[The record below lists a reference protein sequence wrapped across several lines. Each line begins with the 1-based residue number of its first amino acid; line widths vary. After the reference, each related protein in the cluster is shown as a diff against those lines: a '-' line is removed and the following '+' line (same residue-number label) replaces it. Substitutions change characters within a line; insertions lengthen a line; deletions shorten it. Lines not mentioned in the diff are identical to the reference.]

1 MACISNYALIV
12 DVLAPV
18 LMRIASPLVVD
29 SLLAFDALPG
39 RRSCPVAHASRVSV
53 SASRR
58 DSLFREVRDDE
69 TSSPRRE
76 TRAAESANG
85 HSRKS
90 SEIEISLAIST
101 VEDSSITLG
110 IDKIANRAHSEM
122 RVYLA

>member
-1 MACISNYALIV
+1 MRVTTLPNSMPSWDTWWLVRPKRFSVRFAMCEWRNRCYNDSYIMACISNYALIV

-69 TSSPRRE
+69 TSSPTRE
-76 TRAAESANG
+76 TRA
-85 HSRKS
+85 
-90 SEIEISLAIST
+90 
-101 VEDSSITLG
+101 
-110 IDKIANRAHSEM
+110 
-122 RVYLA
+122 

>member
-39 RRSCPVAHASRVSV
+39 RRSCPVAHASR
-53 SASRR
+53 R

-69 TSSPRRE
+69 TSSPTRE
-76 TRAAESANG
+76 TRA
-85 HSRKS
+85 
-90 SEIEISLAIST
+90 LP
-101 VEDSSITLG
+101 G
-110 IDKIANRAHSEM
+110 IIAQH
-122 RVYLA
+122 V